1 MNPEISHETAI
12 PENTSRNRLVRDS
25 TTGAGAVVILAL
37 FVMVNYLAIRH
48 YQRFD
53 WTSNEIYSLS
63 RKSLNIV
70 EGITEEIDLV
80 VFISPDSPI
89 YGPVN
94 ELLSSYAA
102 ANPKLRKRE
111 IDPAKNLI
119 EAQRLV
125 QRYNIERD
133 NVLIVASGDDLRV
146 IEEFELA
153 EYDYSGA
160 QMGQPATISEFK
172 GEQLITSAL
181 LALVEAKKPKV
192 LFTTGHGEAPLD
204 RGGAR
209 SLSLARDLLEGDGFE
224 TEQWSS
230 LGKSEVSAD
239 TDLLVIAGPTTNFL
253 PPELEVLSG
262 YLDAGGRLMIMLDP
276 VFAEGAGGMVDLGF
290 TEWLAGYGVEI
301 RHDIVIDPTSEL
313 PFYGPETIY
322 TDSYGSHPVVEALD
336 RQRIRVLLP
345 LARSVSASDPAP
357 GGFEVTELVRT
368 SEAAWGEIDLE
379 NLEQVAPGEEDV
391 QGPVTLAV
399 AVSFEVEPEAEPA
412 GAPEEIAEEISEQG
426 AEFPEEIA
434 GDVPSGGEGEGHPDA
449 DFSEEL
455 GEGDLSPA
463 SLREETQEDG
473 EGDGDG
479 DGQEAR
485 MIVFGDLDFAS
496 DSQVANAA
504 HKVLLLNA
512 LNWLVEREELIDIEA
527 RKPEQTTVTLSRG
540 ELSQVYLLVLA
551 IMPGLAVAFGVWVY
565 LRRRR

>member
-12 PENTSRNRLVRDS
+12 PENRPSRNRWVQD
-25 TTGAGAVVILAL
+25 TTLGAGAVVILAL

-48 YQRFD
+48 YQRYD
-53 WTSNEIYSLS
+53 WTSNKIYSLS
-63 RKSLNIV
+63 QKSLNVV

-80 VFISPDSPI
+80 VFISPESPI
-89 YGPVN
+89 YGPVG

-102 ANPKLRKRE
+102 ANSKLRKRE

-133 NVLIVASGDDLRV
+133 NVVIIGGDDDQRV

-160 QMGQPATISEFK
+160 QMGQPPTISEFK
-172 GEQLITSAL
+172 GEQVITSAL
-181 LALVEAKKPKV
+181 LALVEAKKPRV

-209 SLSLARDLLEGDGFE
+209 SLSQAKDLLEGDGFE
-224 TEQWSS
+224 VEEWSS
-230 LGKSEVSAD
+230 LGKNEVSAS
-239 TDLLVIAGPTTNFL
+239 TDLVVIAGPTTNFL
-253 PPELEVLSG
+253 PPELEVLSS

-276 VFAEGAGGMVDLGF
+276 VFAEGAGGMIDLGF

-301 RHDIVIDPTSEL
+301 RDDVVIDPTSEL

-345 LARSVSASDPAP
+345 LARSVSVSDPAP
-357 GGFEVTELVRT
+357 PGFEVTELVRT
-368 SEAAWGEIDLE
+368 SEAGWGEVDLE
-379 NLEQVAPGEEDV
+379 NLDEIAPGDEDV
-391 QGPVTLAV
+391 QGPVTLAA
-399 AVSFEVEPEAEPA
+399 AVSFEVEAEGESV
-412 GAPEEIAEEISEQG
+412 GAPEESSGEVSEEAGEL
-426 AEFPEEIA
+426 PEEIVEPV
-434 GDVPSGGEGEGHPDA
+434 GGGEGE
-449 DFSEEL
+449 L
-455 GEGDLSPA
+455 GEGEANEQAD
-463 SLREETQEDG
+463 E
-473 EGDGDG
+473 EGDGPG
-479 DGQEAR
+479 REAR
-485 MIVFGDLDFAS
+485 MVVFGDLDFAG
-496 DSQVANAA
+496 DSQIANAA
-504 HKVLLLNA
+504 HKVLLLNT

-527 RKPEQTTVTLSRG
+527 RKPEQTTLTLSRG
-540 ELSQVYLLVLA
+540 ELNQVYLFVLV
-551 IMPGLAVAFGVWVY
+551 IMPGLAVAFGVWIY